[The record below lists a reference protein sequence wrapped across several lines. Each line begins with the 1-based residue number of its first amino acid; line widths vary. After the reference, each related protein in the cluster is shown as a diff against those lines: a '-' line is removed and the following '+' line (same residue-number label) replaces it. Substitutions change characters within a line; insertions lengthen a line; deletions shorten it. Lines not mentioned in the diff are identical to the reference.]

1 MMNFNLIRPFLAT
14 ELGIEYEI
22 TYPLLFLVMIPALVL
37 AIIPFFR
44 LHKSRRYNVKH
55 IVPLFIHIFILAIAC
70 TLITQIKIIETTTA
84 PEDTQIIVVADMSDS
99 NSSMKD
105 KMNDYIKNLQE
116 NADESTEIGVVVFAN
131 DHIYFTEFG
140 EIADD
145 YLNVS
150 ESDVKSSN
158 TNIQGAIEY
167 ASTLFSQTSRVN
179 KRVLLMSDGRQTLG
193 NAWSAAK
200 KLSLDDIRLDGAY
213 FDVVDDENTA
223 EVQMVSMSTK
233 VVEERDS
240 NVSISIALKSTKATS
255 GKITFY
261 EIPQGED
268 GSGEPNEV
276 HSQNVSIKKGNN
288 SFSFKYM
295 AEGAGIHSVYAVFE
309 VNENEQYTDAIEQNN
324 TLYSW
329 FSIDSVAN
337 ILLVDG
343 DGNQVSSKI
352 TELLT
357 DYEYTV
363 VDTVDFPDSMEE
375 LLPYDQIVM
384 MNIDFSDMPAGG
396 TDLVKRYVE
405 EVGRGLVFTCGSNT
419 YNYNNQD
426 YADNPLIDILPVDL
440 KIDERREVIAT
451 IITVDMSSSMG
462 QEVTGTTEKNEHGEK
477 LTRYDMVKQSVI
489 KVLDSD
495 GFEDEDYIGIV
506 LFDSDAS
513 IALPLTQ
520 LYEKDWI
527 IDQINYS
534 FESYFY
540 KHSDETKPT
549 FANRLKG
556 GTSDA
561 NGYSIKSYGTNYKFG
576 IDMANKMLSE
586 SDADLKQ
593 MVFLSDGEPSDKNS
607 GYDNTIRRM
616 ANAGVVTSTIS
627 VGKDTSG
634 QANELATLATIG
646 HGKFSQVTSSLDLNN
661 SLVQIA
667 ESIKGKPIN
676 EKVTEL
682 EKRNDSAVL
691 VGVPN
696 EFDKINGYYG
706 TTIKDGAKIVISAD
720 DLRPIVAEW
729 DIGLGHST
737 VYMSD
742 LGGSWSKPL
751 FTDADEID
759 NLRLVQNILTNSIND
774 KIGSSGLII
783 SSERNED
790 ITKLTVETE
799 KRIRDDEQI
808 VAFVTDAEGNTIEYT
823 DFLRVADT
831 KYRKEITTADQEG
844 TYHIEVKLVG
854 TEDAQLYD
862 RAEYAVVGFYAS
874 EYDLFNIDGESVMED
889 LASAGDGEIMAE
901 AEKFYDIQRE
911 EFVQYTRDIST
922 PSLIVLLLLFIIDLL
937 FRHFSPKKK
946 EKKNVMTEEE
956 RFASMRGR

>member
-1 MMNFNLIRPFLAT
+1 MNFNLIRPFLAT

-105 KMNDYIKNLQE
+105 KMNAYIKDLQE
-116 NADESTEIGVVVFAN
+116 SADESTEIGVVVFAN

-140 EIADD
+140 EVVED
-145 YLNVS
+145 YLDVS
-150 ESDVKSSN
+150 GSDVKSSN

-240 NVSISIALKSTKATS
+240 NVSISMALKSTKATS

-261 EIPQGED
+261 EIPQGTD
-268 GSGEPNEV
+268 GSGEPFEV
-276 HSQNVSIKKGNN
+276 YSQNVSIKKGNN
-288 SFSFKYM
+288 SFSFKYL
-295 AEGAGIHSVYAVFE
+295 AEEAGIHSVYAVFE
-309 VNENEQYTDAIEQNN
+309 VNENEQYTDAIAQNN

-343 DGNQVSSKI
+343 DGTQVSSKI
-352 TELLT
+352 TNLLT
-357 DYEYTV
+357 DYQYTV
-363 VDTVDFPDSMEE
+363 IETTEFPDSMEE
-375 LLPYDQIVM
+375 LLPYDEIVM
-384 MNIDFSDMPAGG
+384 MNIDFSEMPAGS

-405 EVGRGLVFTCGSNT
+405 ELGRGLVFTCGSNT

-462 QEVTGTTEKNEHGEK
+462 QAVTGTSEKNEHNGT

-495 GFEDEDYIGIV
+495 GFEAEDYIGIV

-520 LYEKDWI
+520 LHEKDWI

-540 KHSDETKPT
+540 KHSDEKNPS
-549 FANRLKG
+549 FSNRLTG
-556 GTSDA
+556 GTADA

-576 IDMANKMLSE
+576 IDLANKMLSE

-646 HGKFSQVTSSLDLNN
+646 HGKFSQVTSTLDLNN

-706 TTIKDGAKIVISAD
+706 TTIKDGAKIIISAD
-720 DLRPIVAEW
+720 DLRPIIAEW
-729 DIGLGHST
+729 EIGLGHST

-751 FTDADEID
+751 FTDADEVD
-759 NLRLVQNILTNSIND
+759 NLRLVQNILVNSIND

-799 KRIRDDEQI
+799 KRIRDNEQI

-823 DFLRVADT
+823 DFVRVADT
-831 KYRKEITTADQEG
+831 KYRKEITTDNQEG

-889 LASAGDGEIMAE
+889 LATAGDGEVMAD
-901 AEKFYDIQRE
+901 AEKFYDIKRE
-911 EFVQYTRDIST
+911 EFVQYQHDIST
-922 PSLIVLLLLFIIDLL
+922 PALIVLLLLFIIDLL

>member
-1 MMNFNLIRPFLAT
+1 MMNFNLLPFLAT
-14 ELGIEYEI
+14 ELGIKYEVAR
-22 TYPLLFLVMIPALVL
+22 PLLFLVIIPALVL

-44 LHKSRRYNVKH
+44 LHKSRRYNMKH
-55 IVPLFIHIFILAIAC
+55 IVPLFIHILIIAIAC
-70 TLITQIKIIETTTA
+70 ALITEPKIIETTTA

-99 NSSMKD
+99 NAPMKD
-105 KMNDYIKNLQE
+105 KMNAYIKDLQE
-116 NADESTEIGVVVFAN
+116 NADDNTEIGVVVFAN

-140 EIADD
+140 EVVDD

-150 ESDVKSSN
+150 GSDIKSTN

-167 ASTLFSQTSRVN
+167 ASTLFSQTTRVN
-179 KRVLLMSDGRQTLG
+179 KRVILMADGRQTIG

-200 KLSLDDIRLDGAY
+200 KLVSDDIRLDAAY
-213 FDVVDDENTA
+213 FDVIDDEMTA

-233 VVEERDS
+233 IVDDDRDG
-240 NVSISIALKSTKATS
+240 NVSISLALKSTKATS
-255 GKITFY
+255 GKIKFF
-261 EIPQGED
+261 EIPQGTD
-268 GSGEPNEV
+268 GSGEHVEV

-288 SFSFKYM
+288 SFSFKYD

-329 FSIDSVAN
+329 FSIDSIAN
-337 ILLVDG
+337 ILVVDG
-343 DGNQVSSKI
+343 DGTQAQDKI
-352 TELLT
+352 LNLLG
-357 DYEYTV
+357 DYDYTV
-363 VDTVDFPDSMEE
+363 IETTDFPDSMEE
-375 LLPYDQIVM
+375 LLPYDEIVM
-384 MNIDFSDMPAGG
+384 MNIDFSDMPVGG
-396 TDLVKRYVE
+396 TDLVKRFVE
-405 EVGRGLVFTCGSNT
+405 ELGRGLVFTCGSNT

-426 YADNPLIDILPVDL
+426 YAENPLIDILPVDL

-451 IITVDMSSSMG
+451 VITVDMSSSMG
-462 QEVTGTTEKNEHGEK
+462 QAVGSSEKNEHGGT

-495 GFEDEDYIGIV
+495 GFEAEDYIGIV

-520 LYEKDWI
+520 LHEKEWI
-527 IDQINYS
+527 IDEINRT

-540 KHSDETKPT
+540 KHTDEKNPSFSNRIKDQGTK
-549 FANRLKG
+549 
-556 GTSDA
+556 DA
-561 NGYSIKSYGTNYKFG
+561 NGYTIKAYGTNYKFG

-627 VGKDTSG
+627 VGKDTSS

-696 EFDKINGYYG
+696 VFDKINGYYG

-720 DLRPIVAEW
+720 DLRPIIAEW

-742 LGGSWSKPL
+742 LGGSWSRPL
-751 FTDADEID
+751 FTTADEVD
-759 NLRLVQNILTNSIND
+759 NLRLVENLLVNSLND
-774 KIGSSGLII
+774 KTQASGLII

-790 ITKLTVETE
+790 VTKLTVETE

-823 DFLRVADT
+823 DFRRVSDT

-854 TEDAQLYD
+854 KDDAQLYD

-889 LASAGDGEIMAE
+889 LATAGKGKVMADAE
-901 AEKFYDIQRE
+901 AFYDIQKA
-911 EFVQYTRDIST
+911 EFVQYQRDIST
-922 PSLIVLLLLFIIDLL
+922 PAIIVLLLLFIIDLL

-946 EKKNVMTEEE
+946 DKKDAMTEAE
-956 RFASMRGR
+956 RIASMRGR

>member
-1 MMNFNLIRPFLAT
+1 MMNFNLLPFLAT
-14 ELGIEYEI
+14 ELGIKYEVAR
-22 TYPLLFLVMIPALVL
+22 PLLVLVIIPALVL

-44 LHKSRRYNVKH
+44 LHKSRRYNMKH
-55 IVPLFIHIFILAIAC
+55 IVPLFIHILIIAIAC
-70 TLITQIKIIETTTA
+70 ALITEPKIIETTTA

-99 NSSMKD
+99 NSYMKD
-105 KMNDYIKNLQE
+105 KMNAYIKDLQE
-116 NADESTEIGVVVFAN
+116 NADENTEIGVVIFAN

-140 EIADD
+140 EVVDD

-150 ESDVKSSN
+150 GSDVKSTN

-167 ASTLFSQTSRVN
+167 ASTLFSQTTRVN
-179 KRVLLMSDGRQTLG
+179 KRVILMSDGRQTIG

-200 KLSLDDIRLDGAY
+200 KLVSDDIRLDGAY

-233 VVEERDS
+233 VVDDDRDA
-240 NVSISIALKSTKATS
+240 NVSISLALKSTKATS
-255 GKITFY
+255 GKIKFF
-261 EIPQGED
+261 EIPQGTE
-268 GSGEPNEV
+268 GSGEPVEV

-288 SFSFKYM
+288 SFAFKYE

-309 VNENEQYTDAIEQNN
+309 VNENEQYTDAIKQNN

-329 FSIDSVAN
+329 FSIDSIAN
-337 ILLVDG
+337 ILVVDG
-343 DGNQVSSKI
+343 DGTQASNKI
-352 TELLT
+352 TSLLG
-357 DYEYTV
+357 DYDFTV
-363 VDTVDFPDSMEE
+363 IETVDFPDSMEE
-375 LLPYDQIVM
+375 LLPYDEIVM
-384 MNIDFSDMPAGG
+384 MNIDFSDMPVGG

-405 EVGRGLVFTCGSNT
+405 ELGRGLVFTCGSNT

-426 YADNPLIDILPVDL
+426 YAENPLIDILPVDL

-451 IITVDMSSSMG
+451 VITVDMSSSMG
-462 QEVTGTTEKNEHGEK
+462 QEVTGTTEKNEYGGK

-495 GFEDEDYIGIV
+495 GFEEEDYIGIV

-513 IALPLTQ
+513 ISLPLTQ

-540 KHSDETKPT
+540 KHSDEKNPSYS
-549 FANRLKG
+549 NRLTG

-561 NGYSIKSYGTNYKFG
+561 NGFSIKSYGTNYKFG

-607 GYDNTIRRM
+607 GYDTTIRRM

-627 VGKDTSG
+627 VGKDSAT
-634 QANELATLATIG
+634 QVNELATLATIG
-646 HGKFSQVTSSLDLNN
+646 HGKFSQVTSTLDLNN

-720 DLRPIVAEW
+720 DLRPIIAEW

-742 LGGSWSKPL
+742 LGGSWSRPL

-759 NLRLVQNILTNSIND
+759 NLRLVQNLLVNSLND
-774 KIGSSGLII
+774 KTQASGLIV

-823 DFLRVADT
+823 DFRRVSDT

-844 TYHIEVKLVG
+844 TYHIEIKLVG
-854 TEDAQLYD
+854 KDDAQLYD

-889 LASAGDGEIMAE
+889 LATAGKGEVMPDAE
-901 AEKFYDIQRE
+901 AFYDIQKA
-911 EFVQYTRDIST
+911 EFVQYQRDIST
-922 PSLIVLLLLFIIDLL
+922 PALIVLLILFIVDLI

-946 EKKNVMTEEE
+946 DKKDAMTEAE
-956 RFASMRGR
+956 RIASMRGR

>member
-1 MMNFNLIRPFLAT
+1 MMNFNLLPFLAT
-14 ELGIEYEI
+14 ELGVKYEVAR
-22 TYPLLFLVMIPALVL
+22 PLLFLVIVPALVL

-44 LHKSRRYNVKH
+44 LHKSRRYNMKH
-55 IVPLFIHIFILAIAC
+55 IVPLFIHILIVALACA
-70 TLITQIKIIETTTA
+70 LITEPKIIETTTA

-99 NSSMKD
+99 NSYMKD
-105 KMNDYIKNLQE
+105 KMNAYIKDLQE
-116 NADESTEIGVVVFAN
+116 NADDNTEIGVVVFAN

-140 EIADD
+140 EIVED

-150 ESDVKSSN
+150 GSDVKSTN

-167 ASTLFSQTSRVN
+167 ASTLFSQTTRVN
-179 KRVLLMSDGRQTLG
+179 KRVILMSDGRQTIG

-200 KLSLDDIRLDGAY
+200 KLVSDDIRLDGAY

-233 VVEERDS
+233 IVDSDRDG
-240 NVSISIALKSTKATS
+240 NVSISLALKSTKATS
-255 GKITFY
+255 GKIKFF
-261 EIPQGED
+261 EIPQGTD
-268 GSGEPNEV
+268 GSGEPVEV

-288 SFSFKYM
+288 SFAFKYT

-309 VNENEQYTDAIEQNN
+309 VNENEQYTDAIKQNN

-329 FSIDSVAN
+329 FSIDSIAN
-337 ILLVDG
+337 ILVVDG
-343 DGNQVSSKI
+343 DGTQASNKI
-352 TELLT
+352 TSLLNA
-357 DYEYTV
+357 YNYTV
-363 VDTVDFPDSMEE
+363 IETEDFPDSMEE
-375 LLPYDQIVM
+375 LLPYDEIVM
-384 MNIDFSDMPAGG
+384 MNIDFADMPVGG
-396 TDLVKRYVE
+396 TDLVKRFVE
-405 EVGRGLVFTCGSNT
+405 ELGRGLVFTCGSNT
-419 YNYNNQD
+419 YNYNQQD

-451 IITVDMSSSMG
+451 VITVDMSSSMG
-462 QEVTGTTEKNEHGEK
+462 QEVTGTTERNEYGGK

-495 GFEDEDYIGIV
+495 GFEEEDYIGIV

-513 IALPLTQ
+513 ISLPLTQ

-527 IDQINYS
+527 IAQINYS

-540 KHSDETKPT
+540 KHSDEKNPSYS
-549 FANRLKG
+549 NRLTG

-561 NGYSIKSYGTNYKFG
+561 NGFSIKSYGTNYKFG

-627 VGKDTSG
+627 VGKDSAN
-634 QANELATLATIG
+634 QVNELATLATIG
-646 HGKFSQVTSSLDLNN
+646 HGKFSQVTSTLDLNN

-720 DLRPIVAEW
+720 DLRPIIAEW

-759 NLRLVQNILTNSIND
+759 NLRLVQNILVNSLND
-774 KIGSSGLII
+774 KTQASGLIV
-783 SSERNED
+783 SSERNDD

-823 DFLRVADT
+823 DFRRVSDT

-844 TYHIEVKLVG
+844 TYYIEVKLVG
-854 TEDAQLYD
+854 KDDAQLYD

-889 LASAGDGEIMAE
+889 LATAGKGEIMKDAE
-901 AEKFYDIQRE
+901 DFYDIKRA
-911 EFVQYTRDIST
+911 EFVQYQRDIST
-922 PSLIVLLLLFIIDLL
+922 PTLIIILLLFIIDLL
-937 FRHFSPKKK
+937 FRNFSPKKK
-946 EKKNVMTEEE
+946 DKKNDMTEAE
-956 RFASMRGR
+956 RIASMRGR